1 MTTTADNL
9 LQRLQLDRLLDD
21 DGFQFD
27 LRQGVFYNPAGTRC
41 CLLSTD
47 LLRGVYLALVE
58 EAGEAWS
65 VILKNCGRIW
75 GERLARRLDK
85 ELRGLFQTELGDLS
99 VTRFVEVMR
108 EYFAFHGWGDLTID
122 TEHTVQRGV
131 VEASLRDSIFL
142 EVVDPGEAMVDP
154 LMCGILASLFS
165 YLSQQKLDA
174 LQTACP
180 SQGASL
186 SRFLISAPQR
196 IEMALDRLSQG
207 ASHSQIL
214 EAI

>member
-1 MTTTADNL
+1 VTTTADKL
-9 LQRLQLDRLLDD
+9 LQAFQLDRLLDD

-58 EAGEAWS
+58 EAGEAWT

-75 GERLARRLDK
+75 GERLAKRLDG
-85 ELRGLFQTELGDLS
+85 ELRKLFQTELGDLP
-99 VTRFVEVMR
+99 VGRFVECLR
-108 EYFAFHGWGDLTID
+108 EYFAFHGWGELLIE
-122 TEHTVQRGV
+122 TEHTAERGC

-142 EVVDPGEAMVDP
+142 EVVDDSQAMVDW
-154 LMCGILASLFS
+154 LMCGILASIFS
-165 YLSQQKLDA
+165 YLSGQSLDA

-180 SQGASL
+180 SQGAPTSQ
-186 SRFLISAPQR
+186 FLISAPER
-196 IEMALDRLSQG
+196 IEVAIERLAQG
-207 ASHSQIL
+207 ARHQELAVTI
-214 EAI
+214 